1 MRPFRLIPKAVG
13 RWRWVAFVGALVGLA
28 GGAFVLWIGPLPDPM
43 DLRRQA
49 PVPGVRILD
58 RHGRLLY
65 EIAHPHQGRHTWI
78 PLERIPRACI
88 AATLA
93 TEDARFYAHPGVD
106 PIAVLRALGT
116 NLRGEQALS
125 GASTI
130 PQQIA
135 RSLLLPPGERTARTL
150 RRKAREAI
158 LALILSARY
167 GKDQLLEIY
176 LNTVFYGHFA
186 YGIEAAALTYFGKH
200 AAELDPAECA
210 LLAGLPQAPGRYDPL
225 TNPQAAEERRQQ
237 VLRLMVR
244 HGFLSPTEAQIAAAE
259 RLRFASA
266 PFPIHAPHFV
276 MAVREALAARFGGEE
291 MFEAGLVVTTTL
303 DLGWNEAITGIL
315 RAYLEEINRPRPD
328 RPGAGARNG
337 AVVVIDP
344 HTGEVLA
351 LVGSPD
357 YFDVAIQGAV
367 DGARIPRQP
376 GSALKPFTYAL
387 AFDPRSGPLLTPAS
401 LLWDLPHTFL
411 TAEGESYQPIN
422 YDRRYHGPVSARV
435 ALASSL
441 NVPAVAVLEQVGVP
455 RLVEL
460 LSRLGVQLPGPP
472 TRYGLAL
479 TLGGGEVRLLDLT
492 AAYAALANGGR
503 RVTPILIREARD
515 RWGRLRY
522 MAAPEPGPPVLDPRV
537 AFLITDI
544 LKDPDARALGFGSWS
559 PLNLPRPAAVKTGT
573 SSDWRDNWTIGYTPD
588 WVVGVWIGNVDQ
600 TPLREVSGVTGAAP
614 IWHAVMELLHRGR
627 PVRDFPIPEGVH
639 RVTVCAISGKQ
650 PTPDCPQTREE
661 WFIEGTEPKS
671 PDDLHR
677 RLRIDRRTGGLAGPD
692 TPPGEV
698 EERVFI
704 LWPPFA
710 WKWAQENGFPLPP
723 LEAYEGVMEA
733 GTLRWVSPATGV
745 VYRQVAHLPPDAQR
759 LLVELHWIGPGLP
772 ERVRVEVDGQPW
784 AEWTRPPYRAWWPL
798 APGTHRLEAV
808 AELQGGGNI
817 QAPSLQIEV
826 R

>member
-1 MRPFRLIPKAVG
+1 MGAIR
-13 RWRWVAFVGALVGLA
+13 RWLWRIGAASLLGSGLMAGALA
-28 GGAFVLWIGPLPDPM
+28 LWIGPLPDPA
-43 DLRRQA
+43 DLRQRG
-49 PVPGVRILD
+49 PTPGVRILD

-78 PLERIPRACI
+78 PLRQIPRSCI

-93 TEDARFYAHPGVD
+93 TEDARFYEHPGVD
-106 PIAVLRALGT
+106 PFAILRALWT
-116 NLRGEQALS
+116 NLRGEGAVS

-135 RSLLLPPGERTARTL
+135 RSLLLHPDERTARTL
-150 RRKAREAI
+150 RRKAREAV
-158 LALILSARY
+158 LALALSRRY
-167 GKDQLLEIY
+167 GKDELLEIY

-186 YGIEAAALTYFGKH
+186 YGLEAAALTYFGKH
-200 AAELDPAECA
+200 AAELDLAECA
-210 LLAGLPQAPGRYDPL
+210 LLAGLPQSPGRYDPL
-225 TNPQAAEERRQQ
+225 TQPQAAEERRQQ

-244 HGFLSPTEAQIAAAE
+244 HGFLSAAEAEAAAAE
-259 RLRFASA
+259 QLRFAAA

-276 MAVREALAARFGGEE
+276 MAVREALVEQFGEE
-291 MFEAGLVVTTTL
+291 AMFEEGWVVTTTL
-303 DLGWNEAITGIL
+303 DLAWNEAITAIL
-315 RAYLEEINRPRPD
+315 RWHLEEINRPRPD
-328 RPGAGARNG
+328 HPGAGARNG
-337 AVVVIDP
+337 AVVVLHP
-344 HTGEVLA
+344 QTGEVLA
-351 LVGSPD
+351 MVGSPD
-357 YFDVAIQGAV
+357 YFDAAIQGAV

-387 AFDPRSGPLLTPAS
+387 AFDPRNGPLLTPAS

-455 RLVEL
+455 RLVGL
-460 LSRLGVQLPGPP
+460 LDELGVRLPGPP
-472 TRYGLAL
+472 RRYGLAL

-503 RVTPILIREARD
+503 RVTPHRIREVRD

-522 MAAPEPGPPVLDPRV
+522 AAPMEPGPLVLDPRV

-544 LKDPDARALGFGSWS
+544 LKDPAARALGFGSWS

-614 IWHAVMELLHRGR
+614 IWHAVMERLHRGL
-627 PVRDFPIPEGVH
+627 PARDFPIPEGVH
-639 RVTVCAISGKQ
+639 RVTVCALSGKR

-661 WFIEGTEPKS
+661 WFIVGTEPRE

-677 RLRIDRRTGGLAGPD
+677 RLRIDRRTGGLAGPE
-692 TPPGEV
+692 TPPEAV
-698 EERVFI
+698 EERVFVM
-704 LWPPFA
+704 WPPAA
-710 WKWAQENGFPLPP
+710 WKWAQENRLPMP
-723 LEAYEGVMEA
+723 PMEAYA
-733 GTLRWVSPATGV
+733 GAMGGAVLRWVSPSIGG
-745 VYRQVAHLPPDAQR
+745 VYRRVPHLAPEAQR

-772 ERVRVEVDGQPW
+772 PRVRVEVDGQPW
-784 AEWTRPPYRAWWPL
+784 VEWTRPPYRAWWPL
-798 APGTHRLEAV
+798 APGAHVFTASAWTEDGRAV
-808 AELQGGGNI
+808 P
-817 QAPSLQIEV
+817 APPLPIEV